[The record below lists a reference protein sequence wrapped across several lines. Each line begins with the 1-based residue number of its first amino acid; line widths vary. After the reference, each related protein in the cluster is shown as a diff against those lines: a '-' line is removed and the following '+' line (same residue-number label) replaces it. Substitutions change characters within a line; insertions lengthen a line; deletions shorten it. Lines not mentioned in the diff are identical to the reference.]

1 MSNYLD
7 FEKAIKTLDDDIS
20 NAKIKGDNYAVEI
33 LEKNLDKEVAKIYKN
48 LNEYQRLQ
56 LARHPDRPYA
66 LDYIDALLQD
76 KYEIHGDRAF
86 SDDPSIVCFS
96 GYLGDK
102 KVIVIGEEK
111 GRGTKNKL
119 HRNFGMPHPEGYRK
133 ALRIAK
139 LAEKFQIPL
148 IFLVDTPGAYPGIGA
163 EERGQSEAIARNLF
177 EFSNLETFIISI
189 VIGEGGSGGAL
200 AISVADKVAMLEN
213 SVFSVISPEGCAAI
227 LYNDPSKVESAAKSL
242 KITASELKE
251 QNLIDDVIFEPNMA
265 AHRDK
270 LGIYNEV
277 GKYIIEKLNELEEL
291 GLEKVVE
298 ARVKKILSIGAF
310 KEGELK
316 LVEKEE

>member
-1 MSNYLD
+1 MPNYLE
-7 FEKAIKTLDDDIS
+7 FEKTIKALDEDIS

-33 LEKNLDKEVAKIYKN
+33 LEKNLDKEVSKIYKN

-66 LDYIDALLQD
+66 LDYIDALIED

-86 SDDPSIVCFS
+86 GDDPAIVCFS
-96 GYLGDK
+96 GYIGDK

-119 HRNFGMPHPEGYRK
+119 YRNFGMPQPEGYRK
-133 ALRIAK
+133 ALRIAR
-139 LAEKFQIPL
+139 LAEKFQIPV

-177 EFSNLETFIISI
+177 EFSNIKTFMISI

-200 AISVADKVAMLEN
+200 ALSVADKVAMLEN

-227 LYNDPSKVESAAKSL
+227 LYNDPNKVESAAKSL

-251 QNLIDDVIFEPNMA
+251 QNLIDDVIKEPNMA

-270 LGIYNEV
+270 IGIYTEV
-277 GKYIIEKLNELEEL
+277 GKYIIDKLNELENI
-291 GLEKVVE
+291 GLEE
-298 ARVKKILSIGAF
+298 ALKERLDKILSIGAF
-310 KEGELK
+310 KDAEVNK
-316 LVEKEE
+316 